1 MKNIILQ
8 VAMFLLSLS
17 VFSQKIDADLL
28 RVKERLD
35 SITEYTADIEL
46 EVDISFINM
55 PSKKANVTYKK
66 GEDMKFSSNDFAM
79 LPKRGMDLS
88 FNELFK
94 YPFITVINAG
104 EVEDD
109 SESKVVYIIPTG
121 DKADF
126 SLATV
131 HLDVGGNRIDS
142 AEINTKNDGTY
153 KISLDYEHSNS
164 ILPQTVEVSFEVQ
177 RMSIP
182 FSFLSKNSEIDRKE
196 FKKEG
201 PKKGKIYLYISNYKI
216 LMK

>member
-8 VAMFLLSLS
+8 AAMFLLPLF
-17 VFSQKIDADLL
+17 VFSQKIDTDLL

-35 SITEYTADIEL
+35 SITEYTADVEL

-55 PSKKANVTYKK
+55 PTKKANVAYKK
-66 GEDMKFSSNDFAM
+66 GEDMRFSSNDFAM

-88 FNELFK
+88 LRELFK
-94 YPFITVINAG
+94 YPFITVIKEG
-104 EVEDD
+104 EEEDD
-109 SESKVVYIIPTG
+109 SELKVVYIIPTDG
-121 DKADF
+121 KADF

-131 HLDVGGNRIDS
+131 YLDVRANRIDS

-153 KISLDYEHSNS
+153 KISMDYEHSNS

-182 FSFLSKNSEIDRKE
+182 FKFMSKNSEIDRKE
-196 FKKEG
+196 LKKEG

-216 LMK
+216 VMK